1 MKPWGARTS
10 NEILVFDFA
19 VGGSSFQTIY
29 LFIYLFTY
37 LFIYSRHS
45 SQCPN
50 GK

>member
-19 VGGSSFQTIY
+19 VQASKP
-29 LFIYLFTY
+29 FIYLFTY
-37 LFIYSRHS
+37 LFIYSGQS

>member
-10 NEILVFDFA
+10 ISYLCLILQLEVQA
-19 VGGSSFQTIY
+19 SKP
-29 LFIYLFTY
+29 FIYLFTY